1 MINTT
6 IPVEFEN
13 YLQEKIANGLAPDMN
28 EMVFAYIPNLDSD
41 AEIDR
46 NNGLPDESQW
56 VHQQNIDQAGKIDD
70 NALAYSVVVPNV
82 TPSFTFN
89 AIYIHDKNQENSCGV
104 VIHKPDETKE
114 DGMSIT
120 RTLVQ
125 EYSGAASIAGITVD
139 ASTWQLDYSDR
150 LLGIDDDHRLS
161 CLNSY
166 GRAAFIEGFEPSPYP
181 NQNKYKVTAGIAY
194 IGGLRV
200 VLEQDIINS
209 HNTKPTTIYVDAS
222 RDGSA
227 LSKHINAVTV
237 FTSNGSASDNIT
249 DYVDENGKQ
258 HYVEKL
264 AEINANGTI
273 ADLRNDLIGALE
285 RSDNAAT
292 NDDIDNESTEDKH
305 IKLEQFWRAINK
317 KIDSLTEQIEK
328 ERVSVGE
335 IIEISGVSTN
345 PSILKGYGTW
355 QSFGM
360 GQVTVGVGSHKDTRG
375 ESKTWNDG
383 QEFGEYRHVQTEAE
397 LAKHDHE
404 NDISVSIKDGGE
416 HEHYVDV
423 NNSSGGGEE
432 KRAAMTS
439 PENLNVNKSGIH
451 SHEVT
456 VDGGISDTGSSSAM
470 NITQPSIAVYRWKRT
485 A

>member
-89 AIYIHDKNQENSCGV
+89 AIYIHDKNQANSCGV

-125 EYSGAASIAGITVD
+125 EYSGAASITGITVD

-181 NQNKYKVTAGIAY
+181 NQNKYKVTAG
-194 IGGLRV
+194 LHTLV
-200 VLEQDIINS
+200 VLESYWKQDLLNS
-209 HNTKPTTIYVDAS
+209 HNYQT
-222 RDGSA
+222 
-227 LSKHINAVTV
+227 N
-237 FTSNGSASDNIT
+237 
-249 DYVDENGKQ
+249 
-258 HYVEKL
+258 HYL
-264 AEINANGTI
+264 C
-273 ADLRNDLIGALE
+273 
-285 RSDNAAT
+285 
-292 NDDIDNESTEDKH
+292 
-305 IKLEQFWRAINK
+305 
-317 KIDSLTEQIEK
+317 
-328 ERVSVGE
+328 
-335 IIEISGVSTN
+335 
-345 PSILKGYGTW
+345 
-355 QSFGM
+355 
-360 GQVTVGVGSHKDTRG
+360 
-375 ESKTWNDG
+375 
-383 QEFGEYRHVQTEAE
+383 
-397 LAKHDHE
+397 
-404 NDISVSIKDGGE
+404 
-416 HEHYVDV
+416 
-423 NNSSGGGEE
+423 
-432 KRAAMTS
+432 
-439 PENLNVNKSGIH
+439 
-451 SHEVT
+451 
-456 VDGGISDTGSSSAM
+456 
-470 NITQPSIAVYRWKRT
+470 
-485 A
+485 